1 MASFDE
7 TLLDEDDLRGARRV
21 ALALLGDAST
31 EHTRLLENS
40 DPEALHD
47 FRVAVRRLRSWLRA
61 RKDALNGSI
70 PKAAQKDLRRVARL
84 TNDSRDAEVFAAW
97 LASLIPTL
105 APRQRTG
112 ARWLHA
118 RAVERGRVAA
128 AAAKERVNRRFTS
141 AREAL
146 EDRLPFYRQTHHLD
160 EGTNTAPF
168 AAALA
173 LELRTHGH
181 GLTRRLDRVRTLTDD
196 EAAHRARIAG
206 KRLRY
211 LLEPVAATVAGGQ
224 EVIGQLKDL
233 QDTLGGVHDA
243 HVWLAAA
250 RTDLERW
257 GTEETQRL
265 SRVARIEDESDPMA
279 VPARGSRL
287 HSGVLAVA
295 VALRQ
300 HAKAHFDA
308 LQQRWG
314 SEQARTLEASIDTI
328 ARELEAHAPAGVE
341 IERKYLLQA
350 LPDPMPAADVVM
362 IDQGYL
368 PGRRLVERLRRETS
382 ATGESLTRTVKS
394 GSGIARAE
402 LEEATTPE
410 IFDAMWPLTQGR
422 RVTKRRHRV
431 AEEALTWEIDEFTDR
446 DLVVAEV
453 ELVDP
458 EQEPELPGWL
468 APFVVRE
475 VTGEPEYVNANL
487 AR

>member
-1 MASFDE
+1 MAAFDE
-7 TLLDEDDLRGARRV
+7 TLLDEDDPRGARLV
-21 ALALLGDAST
+21 ALALLGDASN
-31 EHTRLLENS
+31 EHTRLLENP

-47 FRVAVRRLRSWLRA
+47 FRVAVRRLRSWFRA
-61 RKDALNGSI
+61 RKDALNGSV
-70 PKAAQKDLRRVARL
+70 PKAAQRDLRRVARL

-105 APRQRTG
+105 TPRQRTG

-118 RAVERGRVAA
+118 RVVERGRVAA

-141 AREAL
+141 ARETL
-146 EDRLPFYRQTHHLD
+146 EERLPFYRQTHHLD
-160 EGTNTAPF
+160 ERPNTAPF

-181 GLTRRLDRVRTLTDD
+181 ALTRRLDRVRTVTDD
-196 EAAHRARIAG
+196 EEAHRARIAG

-211 LLEPVAATVAGGQ
+211 LLEPVAAGVVGGQ

-233 QDTLGGVHDA
+233 QDTLGGLHDA

-250 RTDLERW
+250 RSDLERW

-265 SRVARIEDESDPMA
+265 SRVARIEDGSDTTA

-287 HSGVLAVA
+287 HGGVLAVA
-295 VALRQ
+295 AALRQ
-300 HAKAHFDA
+300 HAQAHFDA

-314 SEQARTLEASIDTI
+314 PEQARTLEASIDTI
-328 ARELEAHAPAGVE
+328 ARELEAHAPPGVE
-341 IERKYLLQA
+341 IERKYLLHA

-368 PGRRLVERLRRETS
+368 AGRRLIERLRREAS
-382 ATGESLTRTVKS
+382 ATGERLTRNVKS
-394 GSGIARAE
+394 GSGVTRTE
-402 LEEATTPE
+402 LEEETTPE
-410 IFDAMWPLTQGR
+410 VFEAMWPLTQGR
-422 RVTKRRHRV
+422 RVTKRRHRIV
-431 AEEALTWEIDEFTDR
+431 EGLLTWEIDEFTDR
-446 DLVVAEV
+446 DLVLAEV
-453 ELVDP
+453 ELVDA
-458 EQEPELPGWL
+458 EQQPDLPGWL